1 MVARPASAVYNAVRF
16 VRGGGATGLRAG
28 LCLLG
33 TLEAS
38 PQHISQQ
45 GQSHFTLLEYSTVAI
60 DLHMVIRSLFHC
72 LRAMAAS
79 ASRRAPMP
87 VPTSRVGSP
96 PVDLSSGVS
105 SGARLQQHC
114 KRGGAAGPPWCGC

>member
-1 MVARPASAVYNAVRF
+1 MQFGSRGVGAQRGCARAFACSVLYV
-16 VRGGGATGLRAG
+16 GGVSSTDVVVSKGQNHLVDLRATA
-28 LCLLG
+28 LVMIAAFIAC
-33 TLEAS
+33 AM
-38 PQHISQQ
+38 H
-45 GQSHFTLLEYSTVAI
+45 
-60 DLHMVIRSLFHC
+60 
-72 LRAMAAS
+72 MAAS